1 MKDSKMLNITFEKA
15 DKMNWWENLVQ
26 GEQPIDTTKI
36 NPEPSKLSDLDGETR
51 STGIFCLI

>member
-1 MKDSKMLNITFEKA
+1 MITITFEKL
-15 DKMNWWENLVQ
+15 DKMNWWECLIK

-51 STGIFCLI
+51 STGIALLT